1 MATRSTIMDT
11 NSFRP
16 ETAAALDPETRRL
29 TEERDVLGPAYRLFY
44 RTPVHLVKGEGAHV
58 WDADGT
64 EYLDVYNNVASVGH
78 AHPRVVEAIARQASL
93 LNTHTRYLH
102 ENILNYADDI
112 LSTMPDELNR
122 IMFQCTGSEAN
133 DLAVRVAQA
142 YTGGEGVI
150 VTAEAYHGNSA
161 LTSKLS
167 PALGTAQDLGLTMR
181 MIPTPDTYRLSIDG
195 KPASACTAE
204 EFGGWMAAEVRKAVA
219 DMNRHGI
226 RFAALLADS
235 IFSSDGVY
243 PDPVGY
249 LQPVIDTVHELGGV
263 WIADEVQPGFTRTGD
278 AFWGFERQ
286 GIVPDLVTSG
296 KPMAN
301 GLPTSLMAARQEVLE
316 PFAGSIPY
324 FNTFGGN
331 PVCMAAAQ
339 ATLDV
344 MRSEDT
350 MGNAKRVGA
359 IFKQAVTDLMPAHPC
374 IGDVRGAGLYIG
386 CEIVKPGTKDPDQ
399 AAALDILET
408 LRAHHVLTS
417 VCGRFGNILKLR
429 PPLAE
434 LESNH
439 EIVRKI
445 GRAGGIVVSDGRLER
460 NLNTVESLTQIA
472 KRQGW
477 ALQSIVLSAVVAP
490 ASASDMRLL
499 RLPADRPTV
508 YAVTRL
514 RMLGDAPLSVETN
527 HLPAYLF
534 PGFLN
539 RDLSMSFYG
548 LFQQEYKIRPQR
560 VDETL
565 DYAPACEAAA
575 QRLHVPAGAPTLRIN
590 RVAYDQQGRPCE
602 RATDVY
608 DAARIRFTMHHSG
621 FVRLSASQR

>member
-16 ETAAALDPETRRL
+16 EMAAALDPRTRRL
-29 TEERDVLGPAYRLFY
+29 TEERSVLGPAYRLFY
-44 RTPVHLVKGEGAHV
+44 RNPVHLVRGQGARL
-58 WDADGT
+58 WDADGV

-78 AHPRVVEAIARQASL
+78 ANPRVVDAMTRQASA

-102 ENILNYADDI
+102 ENILNYAEDI
-112 LSTMPDELNR
+112 LSTMPPEIDR

-133 DLAVRVAQA
+133 DLAVRVAQT

-167 PALGTAQDLGLTMR
+167 PALGTAQELGLTMR
-181 MIPTPDTYRLSIDG
+181 TIPTPDTYRLVIDG
-195 KPASACTAE
+195 KPADECTAQ
-204 EFGGWMAAEVRKAVA
+204 EFGAWMAGEVRKAVA
-219 DMNRHGI
+219 DMERHGI

-301 GLPTSLMAARQEVLE
+301 GLPTSLMAARHEVLE
-316 PFAGSIPY
+316 PFAASIPY

-339 ATLDV
+339 ETLNV
-344 MRSEDT
+344 MRDEDT

-359 IFKQAVTDLMPAHPC
+359 IFKQAVTDLMADHPC

-386 CEIVKPGTKDPDQ
+386 CEIVVPGTKDPDQ
-399 AAALDILET
+399 PTALDILET
-408 LRAHHVLTS
+408 LRDHHVLTS

-429 PPLAE
+429 PPLVFTEDDVDMFISAFATTLEE
-434 LESNH
+434 L
-439 EIVRKI
+439 
-445 GRAGGIVVSDGRLER
+445 G
-460 NLNTVESLTQIA
+460 
-472 KRQGW
+472 
-477 ALQSIVLSAVVAP
+477 
-490 ASASDMRLL
+490 
-499 RLPADRPTV
+499 
-508 YAVTRL
+508 
-514 RMLGDAPLSVETN
+514 
-527 HLPAYLF
+527 
-534 PGFLN
+534 
-539 RDLSMSFYG
+539 
-548 LFQQEYKIRPQR
+548 
-560 VDETL
+560 
-565 DYAPACEAAA
+565 C
-575 QRLHVPAGAPTLRIN
+575 
-590 RVAYDQQGRPCE
+590 
-602 RATDVY
+602 
-608 DAARIRFTMHHSG
+608 
-621 FVRLSASQR
+621 

>member
-16 ETAAALDPETRRL
+16 EMAAALDPETRRL

-102 ENILNYADDI
+102 ENILKYADDI

-181 MIPTPDTYRLSIDG
+181 MIPTPDTYRLVIDG

-226 RFAALLADS
+226 KFAALLADS

-249 LQPVIDTVHELGGV
+249 L
-263 WIADEVQPGFTRTGD
+263 
-278 AFWGFERQ
+278 
-286 GIVPDLVTSG
+286 
-296 KPMAN
+296 
-301 GLPTSLMAARQEVLE
+301 
-316 PFAGSIPY
+316 
-324 FNTFGGN
+324 
-331 PVCMAAAQ
+331 
-339 ATLDV
+339 
-344 MRSEDT
+344 
-350 MGNAKRVGA
+350 
-359 IFKQAVTDLMPAHPC
+359 
-374 IGDVRGAGLYIG
+374 
-386 CEIVKPGTKDPDQ
+386 
-399 AAALDILET
+399 
-408 LRAHHVLTS
+408 
-417 VCGRFGNILKLR
+417 
-429 PPLAE
+429 
-434 LESNH
+434 
-439 EIVRKI
+439 
-445 GRAGGIVVSDGRLER
+445 
-460 NLNTVESLTQIA
+460 
-472 KRQGW
+472 
-477 ALQSIVLSAVVAP
+477 
-490 ASASDMRLL
+490 
-499 RLPADRPTV
+499 
-508 YAVTRL
+508 
-514 RMLGDAPLSVETN
+514 
-527 HLPAYLF
+527 
-534 PGFLN
+534 
-539 RDLSMSFYG
+539 
-548 LFQQEYKIRPQR
+548 
-560 VDETL
+560 
-565 DYAPACEAAA
+565 
-575 QRLHVPAGAPTLRIN
+575 
-590 RVAYDQQGRPCE
+590 
-602 RATDVY
+602 
-608 DAARIRFTMHHSG
+608 
-621 FVRLSASQR
+621 